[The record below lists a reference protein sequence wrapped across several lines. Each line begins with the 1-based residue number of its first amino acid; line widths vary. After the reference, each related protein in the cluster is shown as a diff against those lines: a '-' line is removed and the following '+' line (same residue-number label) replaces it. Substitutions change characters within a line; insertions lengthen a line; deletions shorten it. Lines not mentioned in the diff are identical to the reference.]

1 MSPKKHE
8 MTVIHC
14 NYTGLSLV
22 RQVNYTVLHIPGKF
36 MYVLCNLEFSW
47 RPRSRLNTSTI
58 TAGAQYS
65 ENTHTHRTGKHFY
78 MDTSTLLHT
87 RGCSAWVTQAH
98 VVLHGV
104 LLYVNGQVDRMLAFR
119 LAERKSQSWIIIRQL
134 GMHIQDG
141 EFQEWGCAAT
151 CNSGP

>member
-47 RPRSRLNTSTI
+47 RPRSSLNTSTI

-65 ENTHTHRTGKHFY
+65 ENTHTQNR
-78 MDTSTLLHT
+78 DTLLYGHKHAVAYT
-87 RGCSAWVTQAH
+87 
-98 VVLHGV
+98 
-104 LLYVNGQVDRMLAFR
+104 RMLCLSHSGTCGATWGAAVCEWSGGQNAGLSTGWKKKPVMNNNQAIR
-119 LAERKSQSWIIIRQL
+119 DAHPAGWISGVGLYCHVQL
-134 GMHIQDG
+134 
-141 EFQEWGCAAT
+141 
-151 CNSGP
+151 